1 MKLFPNSK
9 AKYEKSKLII
19 LGKYLFL
26 TFAIFGLSFNI
37 KVFAAYQ
44 SQYNESNLVKLNPAS
59 PSAVNQI
66 KTSND
71 KPQLK
76 QVQQKLPE
84 EVVVTGISKK
94 DDEFKN
100 ARRQIGEVDSSSTAK
115 QGIVTNEN
123 FKARNA
129 FSLTEAI
136 SSTTIGLKNDTT
148 DPVNGSSGVSIGN
161 LPSRFTGITI
171 DGVEVFAGGV
181 SGSILTNIF
190 NANAV
195 EQIKIANGSR
205 ANNFTANGQTN
216 SLNIIT
222 SNLFTNKKTLDLSL
236 QSNKKNLATFL
247 SHKLNNDNAIGVSAF
262 ISNENGIDTDGD
274 GYAESAKKQIKGAS
288 FSFESRDF
296 KSTETHFKFRQ
307 DFAEQISF
315 GGAAYKLNSVND
327 LVNND
332 TGSGGVNFAKTT
344 GGSANYPANEE
355 GIFGLGEY
363 VKNTF
368 YMSSLQ
374 VVKDFDKLSYK
385 LLGFFLN
392 NDQISYYHLRKAKGT
407 ETGLSAILAMQYRH
421 SNAFDIEYG
430 VGHKVNATN
439 RKSEPYEVHEE
450 SSGHSHGIG
459 SVNVNKNDYRFLTS
473 FISANYEL
481 NNLSFNGGLNY
492 DSNAQFGK
500 IISPFLQ
507 TKISLGDYIED
518 INAVDGKSQKV
529 TKSEFR
535 LGYNSSYNLP
545 SNMFDLSHALSIL
558 NTTKINT
565 DNNKPETAK
574 GIYLHLINRSKTKGN
589 VSLGFGYNQIFN
601 TNIIGVNCGSS
612 ICGHED
618 EAAVNLYNASG
629 KGAFI
634 KTLSIEASYSKAIS
648 SKAFVGIGAEKYST
662 SIDKSQLN
670 SSYYNLPYLQ
680 NQIDFRLIA
689 NTMYHITKRQSLFFQ
704 LSFTKPQSNE
714 KLGIKMYNLDGTQK
728 TPSKPAY
735 LIADIKYNFNF
746 VTRNR
751 FTHEDQITLSAGIN
765 NITNFRQAKKDSFLY
780 TLSPNGELNHGNLWG
795 PVVGRVFF
803 LSASV
808 KM

>member
-1 MKLFPNSK
+1 MKKNPLNKFTIKTIKKYKAIMLDKKLFP
-9 AKYEKSKLII
+9 ALV
-19 LGKYLFL
+19 
-26 TFAIFGLSFNI
+26 IFILSFNL
-37 KVFAAYQ
+37 KAFAVYQ
-44 SQYNESNLVKLNPAS
+44 KDYANQNPNLSLLT
-59 PSAVNQI
+59 NQNKI
-66 KTSND
+66 NNNNSRL
-71 KPQLK
+71 QQAK
-76 QVQQKLPE
+76 QNNPE

-94 DDEFKN
+94 DEDFKN
-100 ARRQIGEVDSSSTAK
+100 ARRQIGEVDSSATTK
-115 QGIVTNEN
+115 QGIITNEN
-123 FKARNA
+123 FKSRNA

-148 DPVNGSSGVSIGN
+148 DPVNAGSGVSIGN

-205 ANNFTANGQTN
+205 ANNFTANGQAN

-222 SNLFTNKKTLDLSL
+222 SNLFADKKTLDISL
-236 QSNKKNLATFL
+236 QSNKANMATFL
-247 SHKLNNDNAIGVSAF
+247 SQKLDNDNAIAVSAF
-262 ISNENGIDTDGD
+262 VSNEKGIDTDGD

-288 FSFESRDF
+288 LSFESRDF
-296 KSTETHFKFRQ
+296 KSSETHFKFRQ

-315 GGAAYKLNSVND
+315 GGAAYQLGSVSD
-327 LVNND
+327 LVNSD

-344 GGSANYPANEE
+344 GGSANYPENEE

-374 VVKDFDKLSYK
+374 FVKDFDKLSYK

-392 NDQISYYHLRKAKGT
+392 NDQTSYYHLRKAKGT

-421 SNAFDIEYG
+421 NNAFDIEYG
-430 VGHKVNATN
+430 VGHKINTTN
-439 RKSEPYEVHEE
+439 RKSEPYEAHQD
-450 SSGHSHGIG
+450 SSGHSHNEG
-459 SVNVNKNDYRFLTS
+459 SINTNKNDYRFLTS
-473 FISANYEL
+473 FISANYEF
-481 NNLSFNGGLNY
+481 NNLSVNGGLNY

-500 IISPFLQ
+500 IVSPFLQ

-518 INAVDGKSQKV
+518 INAIEGKSQKV
-529 TKSEFR
+529 AQTEVR

-558 NTTKINT
+558 NTTATHAN
-565 DNNKPETAK
+565 NNKPETTK
-574 GIYLHLINRSKTKGN
+574 SIYLHLVNRNVQAGN
-589 VSLGFGYNQIFN
+589 VSLGLVYNQIFN
-601 TNIIGVNCGSS
+601 TSIIGVNCGSS
-612 ICGHED
+612 ICGHEGS
-618 EAAVNLYNASG
+618 VNLYNASG

-634 KTLSIEASYSKAIS
+634 KTLNIEASYSKAIS
-648 SKAFVGIGAEKYST
+648 PKAFVGIGAEKYST

-680 NQIDFRLIA
+680 NQIDYRLLA
-689 NTMYHITKRQSLFFQ
+689 NTAYSFTPRQSVFLQ
-704 LSFTKPQSNE
+704 LSFTKPQSSD
-714 KLGIKMYNLDGTQK
+714 KFGIKMYNLDGTEK
-728 TPSKPAY
+728 SSSKPGF
-735 LIADIKYNFNF
+735 LIADIKYDFKF

-751 FTHEDQITLSAGIN
+751 FTHEDHITLSAGIN
-765 NITNFRQAKKDSFLY
+765 NITDFKQVKKDSFLY
-780 TLSPNGELNHGNLWG
+780 TLSPNGELNHGNIWG
-795 PVVGRVFF
+795 PVVGRVLFV
-803 LSASV
+803 SASV